1 LVVLTRQAQRYQQIV
16 DRFEQIARA
25 NIAKPASIAE
35 LCRNAAVTPRTLS
48 RAFRAIRGMTPY
60 RYLQQLRLS
69 EVRRALSSGSEAK
82 NVTEVATRFG
92 FRELGRFSARYREA
106 FGESPSETKRRARS
120 VQAAPHD
127 GPPHRS
133 HRSGHPAA

>member
-1 LVVLTRQAQRYQQIV
+1 MLTRRPQRYQQIV
-16 DRFEQIARA
+16 DRFEQVARA
-25 NIAKPASIAE
+25 NIARPASIADLSRE
-35 LCRNAAVTPRTLS
+35 AGISPRTLS
-48 RAFRAIRGMTPY
+48 RAFRAIRGMAPY

-69 EVRRALSSGSEAK
+69 EVRRALSSASEAS
-82 NVTEVATRFG
+82 NITEVATRFG
-92 FRELGRFSARYREA
+92 FRELGRFSAQYRET

-133 HRSGHPAA
+133 RSGHPAA

>member
-1 LVVLTRQAQRYQQIV
+1 MLTRQAQRYQQIA

-48 RAFRAIRGMTPY
+48 RAFRAIRGMMPY
-60 RYLQQLRLS
+60 RYLLQLRLS
-69 EVRRALSSGSEAK
+69 EVRRALSSHSEAA

-92 FRELGRFSARYREA
+92 FRELGRFSAQYREA
-106 FGESPSETKRRARS
+106 FGESPSDTKRRARTGRCMK
-120 VQAAPHD
+120 ALRNA
-127 GPPHRS
+127 GPD
-133 HRSGHPAA
+133 SGHSAAS